1 MIYTN
6 LQKGY
11 SMKTRIALLA
21 AAAFC
26 LGSSIAGTGQE
37 PAPNAPDQLNVTI
50 NTQQT
55 ADPVSKYVFG
65 SFIEHIGGTI
75 YKSMWAELLDDRKFW
90 FPITSKEDAVPAGQ
104 NAAQRQRMALR
115 KWRPVGPDEAVALDE
130 DQPFVGDHSP
140 KITLDA
146 STPHGVKQSGFSLVN
161 GKTYAGRI
169 YLKGTPGTKVTVS
182 LIWGDGAGDKQTATI
197 PALTAEYKK
206 FPLNFTAKADTSNAT
221 LEIAGTGSGNFHIGT
236 VSLMPTDNIQ
246 GFRPDTIALLKA
258 MHSGMWRLPGGNFL
272 SDWNWYEAIGDPDKR
287 PPMFDHAWNQ
297 MQVNDVGMDEFM
309 TLCKLIDVD
318 PYVTVNGGFGDSH
331 SAAEEVE
338 YLNGSVNTRLGA
350 LRAKNGHPEPYHIKY
365 WNIGNEPWGTF
376 QMGYT
381 PVKYWVLKNNE
392 FAKAMLKADPSIV
405 LIGSGKMLEPM
416 MLRGEERQK
425 YVDNLSGAYLD
436 DIDWTGNMMKYSFG
450 TFQGMAQHWY
460 EGPGRHFDIQKAKS
474 LPANVV
480 TGEAAVAVAPT
491 NSAMVMYEP
500 TTLEYARYA
509 GDIIRRH
516 AEEWQGY
523 LDRFPAA
530 RDKKIFMSI
539 DEYGYGGGGGG
550 GQRGGGPN
558 LKTALAYGML
568 LNEWMRHTDS
578 IPMGARTMGTSALD
592 ITPTASTYNTIGL
605 TYKLYGEQFPGT
617 IPVALEGNSPQPAT
631 NPNYADEPKVR
642 SGSPTYP
649 LDVFA
654 ALSPDHKN
662 LVVSVVN
669 ATEKDQKLNVNIA
682 GASLTGPGK
691 AWVITGSS
699 LDAVNRVGE
708 PAQVHVSE
716 TSTASAPSQLTVA
729 PYTVSVYRFPV
740 AAK

>member
-1 MIYTN
+1 
-6 LQKGY
+6 
-11 SMKTRIALLA
+11 MKSKLVLFAFAAFFLGGVIA
-21 AAAFC
+21 AAA
-26 LGSSIAGTGQE
+26 QE
-37 PAPNAPDQLNVTI
+37 TAPSVPDQLKVTI
-50 NTQQT
+50 NTQHA

-75 YKSMWAELLDDRKFW
+75 YRSVWAELIDDRKFW
-90 FPITSKEDAVPAGQ
+90 FPITSKEEAPPAGQ
-104 NAAQRQRMALR
+104 NAVQRQRMMLR
-115 KWRPVGPDEAVALDE
+115 KWRPVGPDEVVTMDKE
-130 DQPFVGDHSP
+130 QPFVGDQSP
-140 KITLDA
+140 NIKLDA
-146 STPHGVKQSGFSLVN
+146 STPHGIKQAGFSLV
-161 GKTYAGRI
+161 KDKAYAGRI
-169 YLKGTPGTKVTVS
+169 WLKGAPGAKITVS
-182 LIWGDGAGDKQTATI
+182 LIWGDGAGNNQTVTI

-206 FPLNFTAKADTSNAT
+206 FPLSFTSKADTASAA
-221 LEIAGTGSGNFHIGT
+221 LEITGTGSGNFHVGA
-236 VSLMPTDNIQ
+236 VSLMPADNIQ
-246 GFRPDTIALLKA
+246 GFRPDTIALLRA
-258 MHSGMWRLPGGNFL
+258 MHNGMWRLPGGNFL
-272 SDWNWYEAIGDPDKR
+272 SDWMWYDAIGDLDKR
-287 PPMFDHAWNQ
+287 PPMFDHAWNA

-381 PVKYWVLKNNE
+381 PLNYWVLKNDE

-416 MLRGEERQK
+416 MLRGEERAK
-425 YVDNLSGAYLD
+425 YVDNLEGAYGD
-436 DIDWTGNMMKYSFG
+436 EIDWTGGMMKHSLG

-460 EGPGRHFDIQKAKS
+460 EGPGRHFDIQKAKA
-474 LPANVV
+474 LPATAT

-516 AEEWQGY
+516 AEEWQAY
-523 LDRFPAA
+523 LGRFPAA
-530 RDKKIFMSI
+530 RDKKVFLSI
-539 DEYGYGGGGGG
+539 DEYAYGGLGGAG
-550 GQRGGGPN
+550 RGGPN

-578 IPMGARTMGTSALD
+578 ITMGARTMGTSALD

-605 TYKLYGEQFPGT
+605 IYKLYGEQFPGA
-617 IPVALEGNSPQPAT
+617 IPVALTGNSPQPPT

-649 LDVFA
+649 LDMFA
-654 ALSPDHKN
+654 ALSADKKS
-662 LVVSVVN
+662 LILSVVN
-669 ATEKDQKLNVNIA
+669 ATEKEQKVDLSVTGTRLA
-682 GASLTGPGK
+682 GPGK
-691 AWVITGSS
+691 TWALCGTS
-699 LDAVNRVGE
+699 LDAANRAGE
-708 PAQVHVSE
+708 QPQVQVKE
-716 TSTASAPSQLTVA
+716 TSLTEAPSSLTVA
-729 PYTVSVYRFPV
+729 PYTVSVSRFSV
-740 AAK
+740 AAN

>member
-1 MIYTN
+1 
-6 LQKGY
+6 
-11 SMKTRIALLA
+11 MKTRTALFA

-26 LGSSIAGTGQE
+26 LGSMAAAFAQE
-37 PAPNAPDQLNVTI
+37 AAPRVPDQLKVTI

-75 YKSMWAELLDDRKFW
+75 YRSLWAELLDDRKFW
-90 FPITSKEDAVPAGQ
+90 FPINSKEEAPPSGP
-104 NAAQRQRMALR
+104 NAMQRQRMMLR
-115 KWRPVGPDEAVALDE
+115 KWRPVGPDEAVTMDKE
-130 DQPFVGDHSP
+130 NPFVGDQSP
-140 KITLDA
+140 RIQLDA
-146 STPHGVKQSGFSLVN
+146 SAPHGIRQAGFSLVK
-161 GKTYAGRI
+161 GKAYTGRI
-169 YLKGTPGTKVTVS
+169 WLKGAPGSKVTVS
-182 LIWGDGAGDKQTATI
+182 LIWGDGASDKQSVTLT
-197 PALTAEYKK
+197 ALTAEYKK
-206 FPLNFTAKADTSNAT
+206 FPLSFISKADTANAA
-221 LEIAGTGSGNFHIGT
+221 LEIAGTGSGNFHIGA
-236 VSLMPTDNIQ
+236 VSLMPADNVQ
-246 GFRPDTIALLKA
+246 GFRPDTIALLRQ

-272 SDWNWYEAIGDPDKR
+272 SDWVWYDAIGDPDKR
-287 PPMFDHAWNQ
+287 PPMFDHAWNA

-338 YLNGSVNTRLGA
+338 YLNGAATTRLGSI
-350 LRAKNGHPEPYHIKY
+350 RAKNGHPEPYHIKY

-381 PVKYWVLKNNE
+381 DLKYWVLKNNE

-405 LIGSGKMLEPM
+405 LIASGKMLEPM
-416 MLRGEERQK
+416 SLRGEQRAK
-425 YVDNLSGAYLD
+425 YVDDLTPLFGT
-436 DIDWTGNMMKYSFG
+436 DIDWTGGLLKHSWG

-460 EGPGRHFDIQKAKS
+460 EGAGRHFDIQKAKA
-474 LPANVV
+474 LPANAA
-480 TGEAAVAVAPT
+480 TGGQAVAFEPT
-491 NSAMVMYEP
+491 NSAMVTYDP

-509 GDIIRRH
+509 GDVIRRM

-523 LDRFPAA
+523 QQRFPGIA
-530 RDKKIFMSI
+530 DKKIFLSI
-539 DEYGYGGGGGG
+539 DEYAYGGGGGG
-550 GQRGGGPN
+550 ARGGPT

-568 LNEWMRHTDS
+568 LNEWMRHSDYLT
-578 IPMGARTMGTSALD
+578 MGARTMGTSALD

-605 TYKLYGEQFPGT
+605 TYKLFGEQFPGT
-617 IPVALEGNSPQPAT
+617 IPVALDGNSPQPAT

-649 LDVFA
+649 LDMFA
-654 ALSPDHKN
+654 ALTPDKKT

-669 ATEKDQKLNVNIA
+669 ATDKEQTVDMSVTGTKPA
-682 GASLTGPGK
+682 GPSKVWTLS
-691 AWVITGSS
+691 GSS
-699 LDAVNRVGE
+699 LDAANHVGE
-708 PAQVHVSE
+708 PAQVQVKESSLA
-716 TSTASAPSQLTVA
+716 TTPSSITVA